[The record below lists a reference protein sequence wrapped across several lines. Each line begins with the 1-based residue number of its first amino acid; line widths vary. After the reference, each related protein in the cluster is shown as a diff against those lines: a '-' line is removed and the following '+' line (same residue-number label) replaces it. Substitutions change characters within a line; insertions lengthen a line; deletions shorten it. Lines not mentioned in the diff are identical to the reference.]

1 MATDGGPS
9 TPGAASQTW
18 VDPIRVLIVDDA
30 PSTRRLLKGAL
41 EHSQQFQVVGEAGD
55 GRDAIDQARSLQPDL
70 ILLDLAMPVLSG
82 ANALPELVMACPS
95 AMVVIVS
102 GSRVSDSEQLLD
114 AGASGYLPKGTPPFE
129 LLGRLSAIV
138 DRPFH
143 LDGSDAWDEQDR
155 ANLHVSA
162 RPDPAEPRGRA
173 IVYDP
178 DPVVRALIARVLNSS
193 DVVVVAETTS
203 VPILLTAV
211 DLAKPEFVVL
221 DLTAGGQSGTVTLSE
236 IRRRSPR
243 SMAIVYSSAIEWRE
257 SAMAAGATAF
267 VSKPRIDELADRI
280 SHLSPVRS

>member
-1 MATDGGPS
+1 
-9 TPGAASQTW
+9 
-18 VDPIRVLIVDDA
+18 VLIVDDA
-30 PSTRRLLKGAL
+30 PSTRRLLRGAL
-41 EHSQQFQVVGEAGD
+41 EHSQEFDVVGEAGD

-70 ILLDLAMPVLSG
+70 ILLDLAMPVLNG
-82 ANALPELVMACPS
+82 ANALPELVMACPT

-102 GSRVSDSEQLLD
+102 GSRVSDGEQLLD
-114 AGASGYLPKGTPPFE
+114 AGATGYLPKGTPPFE

-143 LDGSDAWDEQDR
+143 LDGSDAWDELDR
-155 ANLHVSA
+155 ANLHSSA
-162 RPDPAEPRGRA
+162 RSDPAEPRGRA

-221 DLTAGGQSGTVTLSE
+221 DLTAAGQSSTATLSE
-236 IRRRSPR
+236 IRQRSPH

-280 SHLSPVRS
+280 SHLSPSRP